1 MEEYNKSKYKKIS
14 ISLATTFILILI
26 FPILSIKLGNIYA
39 NPQNK
44 YRAEGASSTAHT
56 IIIDDHYR
64 VETTSANESKLVY
77 IENPE
82 SNSWDEIYSYS
93 VDKLNWTDE
102 YILVG
107 AKSLSTKKYSY
118 MILDRETGEKEGYAN
133 KKEFK
138 KGKEEK
144 GIDVEVKNKKY
155 FDWY

>member
-1 MEEYNKSKYKKIS
+1 MDEKNKQKSKSTFKKII
-14 ISLATTFILILI
+14 ISLLIYLLAI
-26 FPILSIKLGNIYA
+26 VAARAVRTYIY

-77 IENPE
+77 IENQE

-93 VDKLNWTDE
+93 VDKLNWTNK

-118 MILDRETGEKEGYAN
+118 MILDRETGETEGYAN
-133 KKEFK
+133 EKEFER
-138 KGKEEK
+138 GKIEK

>member
-1 MEEYNKSKYKKIS
+1 MAIVAARAVRTYIH
-14 ISLATTFILILI
+14 
-26 FPILSIKLGNIYA
+26 

-102 YILVG
+102 YILAG

-133 KKEFK
+133 EKEFK

>member
-14 ISLATTFILILI
+14 ISLAATFILILI

-39 NPQNK
+39 NPHNK
-44 YRAEGASSTAHT
+44 YPAEGASSTAHT

-77 IENPE
+77 IENQE